1 MIPLI
6 QLDRQF
12 QSIKKEI
19 MNAFE
24 RVVDS
29 GHYILGNEGA
39 ALEQELAHFLGVA
52 HPVAVANGTDALVLA
67 LRALEIGPGDEVIT
81 TPFTF
86 FATAEAI
93 ARVGATPV
101 FSDIE
106 AGTYNLDPALLE
118 EKITSKT
125 KAIIPVHLFGKP
137 CAMKEINEIAKR
149 HQLYVIEDACQA
161 FGADIGGKR
170 VGTFGDIGCFSFFP
184 TKNLGTL
191 GDGGL
196 VVTADEDL
204 AKRIRKLR
212 HHGSTAKYYHDEIG
226 YNSRLDEIHAAILR
240 VALKKIDHW
249 NEQRRKKAAVYA
261 KAFQHSTVGVPME
274 EKEQTHI
281 YHLYNIEV
289 EHQAE
294 LSETLAQQ
302 QIASGV
308 YYPLP
313 LHLQDVFA
321 GFGYKKGDFPVAE
334 QTSERLL
341 AIPMHPFLTS
351 SEQEKVIAAILAF
364 EQRKGGSRT

>member
-12 QSIKKEI
+12 QSIKQEI
-19 MNAFE
+19 MKAFE

-39 ALEQELAHFLGVA
+39 EFEKELAHFLGVA
-52 HPVAVANGTDALVLA
+52 YPVAVANGTDALVLA
-67 LRALEIGPGDEVIT
+67 LRALEVGPGDEVIT

-101 FSDIE
+101 FSDID
-106 AGTYNLDPALLE
+106 ASTYNLNPVLLE

-137 CAMKEINEIAKR
+137 CAMKEIMEIAKR

-161 FGADIGGKR
+161 FGADIEGKR

-196 VVTADEDL
+196 VVTDDEDL

-212 HHGSTAKYYHDEIG
+212 HHGSTAKYHHDEIG

-240 VALKKIDHW
+240 VALKRIDEW
-249 NEQRRKKAAVYA
+249 NERRREKAAVYTN
-261 KAFQHSTVGVPME
+261 AFQNSTIGFPSE

-281 YHLYNIEV
+281 YHLYCIEV
-289 EHQAE
+289 EQQGE
-294 LSETLAQQ
+294 LGKALAKK

-321 GFGYKKGDFPVAE
+321 GLGYKKGDFPIAE
-334 QTSERLL
+334 QKSECLL

-351 SEQEKVIAAILAF
+351 SEQEHVIEAVLAF
-364 EQRKGGSRT
+364 EQSKGGSRT